1 MDEEQRLQSV
11 RKAVRSLLIASK
23 KGMRVSELEKDY
35 RMMIGSQL
43 PLRVLGYRSTMEL
56 LMDMPD
62 VVNISS
68 NGDGTMLLSAVVDEA
83 TKGMADLI
91 SRQNTP
97 RVRKK
102 PTTRHVIPR
111 CHTDLVRRVRVSPV
125 LPATLKSDLRDLLS
139 YSPVL
144 LSDLEKAF
152 FSRFGRS
159 FQYSRYGF
167 FSILEVLRSIS
178 DIVLVE
184 DTRAGSMLKLRNSQ
198 SGGTLLGTFVK
209 QNIAFHPANIHKPPS
224 NVPKQSLTQ
233 PQNPDKKQSIQ
244 NISLSAEH
252 QHSGIAAPLQ
262 MSPMSTEPPNLVVN
276 PSLQNPPTQTEI
288 QNIERNISLPN
299 PPLVSPENQ
308 NTGRSLPLKRDT
320 LPAEP
325 PNPVKY
331 NSLVK
336 HMHPA
341 EAVPAGTLKS
351 AADTEDENVASSVAD
366 MDRSLQLIEKKL
378 EKEMRLCLAQKGAG
392 GSISPDLRREIIH
405 IVNRHSE
412 GPLVSQLPV
421 LFKGYTGKDL
431 PFKEL
436 GFMSVMELVGSLGD
450 ILYLEST
457 ADGQDWRLFDA
468 ETKYKTEDDGL
479 LTVANRHFLSGNSP
493 PQSSKHV
500 KPAGIQVSQAYINLW
515 WGPLKLS
522 SSTEREIPPDAVK
535 EQRLRCLP
543 HMEQG
548 SLLGVI
554 IENIS
559 TPSQFYVRL
568 CSKDTSEKLE
578 DMMIEMRRCYSNACV
593 SERYWVPDHCVSV
606 GGVFALR
613 VSGDV
618 WWYRV
623 IVHAVLSSEELDV
636 FYPDFGNVATVKRS
650 WLRFLKNCYMNLPAQ
665 AVPSSLACVRPAKDH
680 WSTPAIK
687 RFQQLCGCG
696 PLVGLVLQYVQDVL
710 CLFLCDTSS
719 DADIYLH
726 QLLVTAGHAVGTKE
740 SEPHRVL
747 HQLNPFVLYLKR
759 AQELSQDKSRKTQSS
774 AQNEN
779 SPAELPYN
787 REPVLQ
793 VKEEAALG
801 MPYLE
806 ALPTG
811 TDLWDENWPFTGNVA
826 SLSDTCEPSNVN
838 NEKQQHE
845 KLSQE
850 PSKVCEES
858 DDAGLRMCPLEEFY
872 ISLIKS
878 KTSPERSD
886 MQQSLPAREQ
896 PTLQKLHLPAT
907 EQCQGAEKPCVD
919 KSDFCLDGEP
929 TYYQQSHNMVNPFL
943 GFQKLQIPRS
953 ATTVTLGPSA
963 RLTTAGSLVHWVPD
977 LGKV

>member
-68 NGDGTMLLSAVVDEA
+68 NGDGTVLLSAVVDEA

-341 EAVPAGTLKS
+341 EAVTAGTLKS

-578 DMMIEMRRCYSNACV
+578 DMMIEMR
-593 SERYWVPDHCVSV
+593 
-606 GGVFALR
+606 
-613 VSGDV
+613 
-618 WWYRV
+618 
-623 IVHAVLSSEELDV
+623 
-636 FYPDFGNVATVKRS
+636 
-650 WLRFLKNCYMNLPAQ
+650 NCYMNLPAQ
-665 AVPSSLACVRPAKDH
+665 AVPSSLACVRPAKDQ

-886 MQQSLPAREQ
+886 MQQSLPARDQ

-907 EQCQGAEKPCVD
+907 EQCQVFPAGAEKPCVD